1 MNQRIEVIDTIRG
14 FSLFGIFLVN
24 MLYFSSNSDSNYIIP
39 FLDKGMES
47 FINFF
52 GTFNFIMLFSLL
64 FGVSIVMLQ
73 QKIMRNNRSFLSIYF
88 RRMSILIVFGLL
100 HTIFLWSGDILLTYG
115 IMGIILTLF
124 INRKPKTLLVW
135 GSIFFLIFIPS
146 YYPKEKNNN
155 VSIENAEYEKVERKI
170 YEEGSYMDHVQF
182 RMFDEYSK
190 RKPTSELVEIFTDAL
205 GSGINLLPIF
215 LFGMYIGKKRWLF
228 KLAKH
233 IRTIQKIWIISG
245 SISFSV
251 KILALITDYPILVM
265 LNDSTVP
272 LGIAIFYA
280 SSIILLSRYKKTTK
294 LFQLMANIGKMSITN
309 YLMQSFIATTIFY
322 SYSFDLANKI
332 GFFGAIILAI
342 VIYTLQL
349 TFSTYWLKT
358 FYIGPVEYVWRFF
371 TYWNPPSFKRT

>member
-24 MLYFSSNSDSNYIIP
+24 MLYFSSNYDSNYIIP

-52 GTFNFIMLFSLL
+52 GTSNFIILFSLL

-115 IMGIILTLF
+115 TMGIILTLF

-135 GSIFFLIFIPS
+135 GSIFFLIFIPIH
-146 YYPKEKNNN
+146 YPKEKNDN
-155 VSIENAEYEKVERKI
+155 VSIENTDYERVERKV
-170 YEEGSYMDHVQF
+170 YEEGSYLDHVQF
-182 RMFDEYSK
+182 RIFDEYSK
-190 RKPTSELVEIFTDAL
+190 RKPISELVEIFTDAL
-205 GSGINLLPIF
+205 DWGISLLPIF

-245 SISFSV
+245 SVSFSV
-251 KILALITDYPILVM
+251 KILALMTDHPILVM

-280 SSIILLSRYKKTTK
+280 SSIILLSHYKKLTK

-322 SYSFDLANKI
+322 SYSFDLASKI

-342 VIYTLQL
+342 FIYVLQL
-349 TFSTYWLKT
+349 TLSTYWLKT
-358 FYIGPVEYVWRFF
+358 FHIGPVEYVWRFF
-371 TYWNPPSFKRT
+371 TYWEQPSFKRT